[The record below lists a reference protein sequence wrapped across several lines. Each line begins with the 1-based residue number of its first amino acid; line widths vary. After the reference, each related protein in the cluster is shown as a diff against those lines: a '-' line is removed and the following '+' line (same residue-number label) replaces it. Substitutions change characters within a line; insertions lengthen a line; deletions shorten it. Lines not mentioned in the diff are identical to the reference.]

1 MSGPAESGAPAPFG
15 TLEQAL
21 ARAARL
27 LETDA
32 MACAEQAAEILRS
45 VPGHPIALWLLGG
58 AQRRCGRTALAH
70 EILAPLAA
78 SQPGAAQVQY
88 EFGCALADI
97 GEPEEAINAWRR
109 AVQVKPDYADAW
121 RAIADE
127 LRKCGDGAGADAAY
141 AGLIKAGTRDPRLLA
156 AADALLRNDLPQA
169 ETLLRA
175 HLQQHPTDVAA
186 VRMFAEVAGRLRR
199 YRDAENLLERC
210 LELAPGFNAARYD
223 YAVVLNRQ
231 GKAAAAMEQAEAL
244 LRIEPRNPGY
254 RNLRAM
260 VLARIGDYAQSIDI
274 YAELLRAHPG
284 QEAIWMNYGHALGA
298 AGREADSIKAYRTCI
313 RLAPDSGE
321 AYWSLANLKTF
332 RFTDAERDAMHQQLK
347 RADLADAARVQF
359 EFALG
364 KALEDAARYGE
375 AFAHYDS
382 GNRLRRA
389 TTSYDPRQ
397 NRSHVERCKALLT
410 REFFAARAGF
420 GSDAADPIFIVGMPR
435 AGSTLIEQV
444 LASHPQ
450 IEGTAELPDI
460 IAMARRLGGRTR
472 AEEQSLYPAALA
484 ELSAAQCR
492 ELGEQY
498 LQQTRIQRKQGTPF
512 FIDKMPNNCM
522 HVALIHLILPR
533 ARIIDARRHPMAC
546 CFSGFKQHFARG
558 QNHTYSLEDIGQY
571 YRDYVALMQHLDAC
585 LPGRVHRVIYEE
597 MVEDTE
603 AVVRRLLAY
612 CGLDFDPACLRFY
625 ENRRAVRTAS
635 AQQVR
640 QPIYR
645 EGLDQ
650 WRHFEP
656 WLGPLRSALGELA
669 GEPPRG
675 AL

>member
-1 MSGPAESGAPAPFG
+1 MTQPPETGEPSPVG

-21 ARAARL
+21 AHAVRL
-27 LETDA
+27 LEIDA
-32 MACAEQAAEILRS
+32 VACAGQATEILRS
-45 VPGHPIALWLLGG
+45 VPNHPIALWLLGG
-58 AQRRCGRTALAH
+58 AQRRCGRTSQAL

-78 SQPGAAQVQY
+78 TQPGAAQVQF
-88 EFGCALADI
+88 EFGCALADA
-97 GEPEEAINAWRR
+97 GQPEAAISAWRR
-109 AVQVKPDYADAW
+109 AVKVKPDFSDAW

-127 LRKCGDGAGADAAY
+127 LRRGGDMSDADAAY
-141 AGLIKAGTRDPRLLA
+141 AQLIKAGTRDPRLLA
-156 AADALLRNDLPQA
+156 AADALLRNELPQA
-169 ETLLRA
+169 ETVLRA
-175 HLQQHPTDVAA
+175 HLQQYPTDVAA

-223 YAVVLNRQ
+223 YVVVLNRQ
-231 GKAAAAMEQAEAL
+231 GKAAAAIEQAEAL
-244 LRIEPRNPGY
+244 LRTEPQNPGY

-298 AGREADSIKAYRTCI
+298 AGREAHSIEAYRTCI

-332 RFTDAERDAMHQQLK
+332 RFTDAEHEEIQRRLK
-347 RADLADAARVQF
+347 CTDLADAARMQF

-364 KALEDAARYGE
+364 KALEDGAHYGE
-375 AFAHYDS
+375 AFAHYES

-389 TTSYDPRQ
+389 TAAYDPRQ
-397 NRSHVERCKALLT
+397 NRSHVERSKALLT
-410 REFFAARAGF
+410 SDFFAARADF
-420 GSDAADPIFIVGMPR
+420 GSDAIDPIFIVGMPR

-460 IAMARRLGGRTR
+460 IAMARRLGGRKP
-472 AEEQSLYPAALA
+472 AEKESLYPEALA

-498 LQQTRIQRKQGTPF
+498 LHQTRIQRKQGTPF

-522 HVALIHLILPR
+522 HVGLIHLILPR

-558 QNHTYSLEDIGQY
+558 QNHTYSLEDIGHY
-571 YRDYVALMQHLDAC
+571 YRDYVELMQHIDAS
-585 LPGRVHRVIYEE
+585 LPGRVHRVIYEH
-597 MVEDTE
+597 MVEDIE
-603 AVVRRLLAY
+603 GEVRRLLAY

-625 ENRRAVRTAS
+625 ENRRPVRTAS

-645 EGLDQ
+645 DGVDQ

-656 WLGPLRSALGELA
+656 WLGPLRAALGDLA
-669 GEPPRG
+669 G
-675 AL
+675 

>member
-1 MSGPAESGAPAPFG
+1 MSGPPESLG

-21 ARAARL
+21 AHAARL

-32 MACAEQAAEILRS
+32 VACGEQATEILES
-45 VPGHPIALWLLGG
+45 LPDHPVALWLLGC
-58 AQRRCGRTALAH
+58 ALRRCGRTTSALG
-70 EILAPLAA
+70 ILAPLAA
-78 SQPGAAQVQY
+78 NQPGAPQVLY
-88 EFGCALADI
+88 EYGCALADA
-97 GEPEEAINAWRR
+97 GEAEAAINAWRK
-109 AVQVKPDYADAW
+109 AVQVKPDYTDAW

-127 LRKCGDGAGADAAY
+127 LRRVGDTAGAEAAY
-141 AGLIKAGTRDPRLLA
+141 AQLIKAGTRDPRLLA
-156 AADALLRNDLPQA
+156 AADALLRNELPQA

-186 VRMFAEVAGRLRR
+186 IRMFAEVAGRLRR
-199 YRDAENLLERC
+199 YRDAEHLLERC
-210 LELAPGFNAARYD
+210 LALAPGFNAARYD
-223 YAVVLNRQ
+223 YVVVLNRQ
-231 GKAAAAMEQAEAL
+231 GKASAAIEQAEAL
-244 LRIEPRNPGY
+244 LQSEPQNPGY

-260 VLARIGDYAQSIDI
+260 VLARVGEYAQSIDI
-274 YAELLRAHPG
+274 YAELLRAHPR

-298 AGREADSIKAYRTCI
+298 AGREADSIEAYRTCI

-332 RFTDAERDAMHQQLK
+332 RFTDAEREAMHRQLK

-364 KALEDAARYGE
+364 KALEDALQYGE
-375 AFAHYDS
+375 AFAHYDA

-389 TTSYDPRQ
+389 TTVYDQ
-397 NRSHVERCKALLT
+397 HKNRAHVERCRALLT
-410 REFFAARAGF
+410 REFFAERAGF
-420 GSDAADPIFIVGMPR
+420 GSDAEDPIFIVGMPR

-450 IEGTAELPDI
+450 VEGTAELPDI
-460 IAMARRLGGRTR
+460 IAMARHLGGRR
-472 AEEQSLYPAALA
+472 NSEQESLYPEALA
-484 ELSAAQCR
+484 DLSAAQCR

-498 LQQTRIQRKQGTPF
+498 LRQTRIQRKQGRPF
-512 FIDKMPNNCM
+512 FIDKMPNNCL
-522 HVALIHLILPR
+522 HVGLIQLILPR

-558 QNHTYSLEDIGQY
+558 QNYTYSLEDIAHY
-571 YRDYVALMQHLDAC
+571 YHDYVELMQDTEAA
-585 LPGRVHRVIYEE
+585 LPGRIHRVLYEH

-603 AVVRRLLAY
+603 AEVRRLLAY
-612 CGLDFDPACLRFY
+612 CRLDFDPACLRFH

-645 EGLDQ
+645 QGVDQ

-656 WLGPLRSALGELA
+656 WLGPLRAALGDLA
-669 GEPPRG
+669 VESI
-675 AL
+675 

>member
-1 MSGPAESGAPAPFG
+1 MTEPPETGKPSPVG

-21 ARAARL
+21 AHAARL

-32 MACAEQAAEILRS
+32 VACAGQATEILRS
-45 VPGHPIALWLLGG
+45 VPNHPIALWLLGG
-58 AQRRCGRTALAH
+58 ALRRCGRTSQAL

-78 SQPGAAQVQY
+78 TQPGAAQVQY
-88 EFGCALADI
+88 EYGCTLADA
-97 GEPEEAINAWRR
+97 GQTDAAIRAWRR
-109 AVQVKPDYADAW
+109 AVKVKPDFSDAW

-127 LRKCGDGAGADAAY
+127 LRRGGDLSGADAAY
-141 AGLIKAGTRDPRLLA
+141 AQLIKAGTRDPRLLA
-156 AADALLRNDLPQA
+156 AADALLRNELPQA

-175 HLQQHPTDVAA
+175 HLQQYPTDVAA

-223 YAVVLNRQ
+223 YVVVLNRQ

-244 LRIEPRNPGY
+244 LRTEPQNPGY

-260 VLARIGDYAQSIDI
+260 VLARVGDFAQSIDV

-298 AGREADSIKAYRTCI
+298 AGRAADSIEAYRTCI
-313 RLAPDSGE
+313 RLAPASGE

-332 RFTDAERDAMHQQLK
+332 RFTDAEREEIQRQLK
-347 RADLADAARVQF
+347 RTDLADAARVQF

-364 KALEDAARYGE
+364 KALEDAAFYGE

-389 TTSYDPRQ
+389 TIVYDPRR
-397 NRSHVERCKALLT
+397 NHSHIERSKALLT
-410 REFFAARAGF
+410 PDFFAARAGF

-460 IAMARRLGGRTR
+460 IAMARRLAGRKH
-472 AEEQSLYPAALA
+472 AEEQSLYPEALA
-484 ELSAAQCR
+484 ELGAAQCR

-512 FIDKMPNNCM
+512 FIDKMPNNCL
-522 HVALIHLILPR
+522 HVGLIHLILPR

-546 CFSGFKQHFARG
+546 CFSGFKQHFASG
-558 QNHTYSLEDIGQY
+558 HNHTYSLEDIGHY
-571 YRDYVALMQHLDAC
+571 YRDYVELMQHIDAS
-585 LPGRVHRVIYEE
+585 LPGRVHRVIYEQL
-597 MVEDTE
+597 VEDIE
-603 AVVRRLLAY
+603 GEVRRLLTY

-625 ENRRAVRTAS
+625 ENRRPVRTAS

-645 EGLDQ
+645 DGVEQ

-656 WLGPLRSALGELA
+656 WLGPLRVALGDLA
-669 GEPPRG
+669 G
-675 AL
+675 